1 MPKLMDKEGMDN
13 YQTLH
18 SFNFSAANIDKLGA
32 SEYTIVSIV
41 QDASSSVSAFKD
53 DMEETLGQILE
64 ACKKSPRSENLLLR
78 LVQFESNLVE
88 LHGFRELGTI
98 NSDEYKNIIQIG
110 GTTALRDAVLDT
122 AEATETYGK
131 KLVDYDYRCNAV
143 IFIITD
149 GADNASKIAR
159 TKDIRDAWQ
168 RIRTNETLESIM
180 TVLIGVGS
188 HPQLIDALKIFQTD
202 SGIDQF
208 VQMGEATPEKLARLA
223 DFISRSI
230 SSTSKAL
237 GSGQSSQI
245 LTF

>member
-1 MPKLMDKEGMDN
+1 MPKFMDKEGMDN

-18 SFNFSAANIDKLGA
+18 SFNFTAANINKLGA

-41 QDASSSVSAFKD
+41 QDASSSVSPFKQ
-53 DMEETLGQILE
+53 DMEKTLAQIIE

-78 LVQFESNLVE
+78 LIQFETELTE
-88 LHGFRELGTI
+88 LHGFRELSTI
-98 NSDEYKNIIQIG
+98 GADEYDGIIQVG
-110 GTTALRDAVLDT
+110 GTTALRDAILDT
-122 AEATETYGK
+122 AEATETYGE

-149 GADNASKIAR
+149 GMDNASRIAS
-159 TKDIRDAWQ
+159 TKSIKETWQ

-180 TVLIGVGS
+180 IVLIGVGDQ
-188 HPQLIDALKIFQTD
+188 PLVIDNLKRFQTD
-202 SGIDQF
+202 AGIDQF
-208 VQMGEATPEKLARLA
+208 VEMGEATPEKLARLA

-237 GSGQSSQI
+237 GSGQSSQA